1 MWPMLIATKLRPPA
15 IRDQVVPRER
25 LLEQLR
31 AGSDPALTL
40 VICPAGF
47 GKTTLLAAWYQA
59 ETARRP
65 VAWLTLDEADNDP
78 VVLWSYVIEALRRVC
93 PAVSLPAIPQLAE
106 AACVTDVVLPR
117 LVNELNGQGEV
128 VLILDDFHRLSG
140 AALDSVAWFIEQA
153 PSGLRLVLS
162 TRVEPILPLAL
173 LRARGELIELRLGDL
188 RFTPGETD
196 EFLNGRLG
204 LGLERQDVEALVD
217 RTEGWPAGL
226 YLAALSLSRDADR
239 HDFVTRFGTSP
250 SRHVNDFLEAEVL
263 QAHDPPT
270 QALMLRSSILGRLC
284 GPLCDAVLEQQDSAV
299 MLDELARTNL
309 FLVPLGDQGGW
320 YRFHPL
326 FAQLLR
332 RELGRRAPGVV
343 PALHR
348 RAYSWH
354 RDHGTAEEAIYHA
367 IEAGEYAAAAELV
380 EASWGKYRNNGG
392 YSTVLGW
399 LGRFPDEILA
409 GDIRLLLVEAWVLTW
424 GARRKQAARAIAA
437 AERLS
442 DSGAGPLPDGFSSV
456 EASLTTLRAAF
467 PWGDASAQLEY
478 GLRAAKL
485 EGPGSPW
492 RPMACWAVGMGLYLH
507 GEFGAADRWFA
518 ESLMLAPASGRWLE
532 AGSSMACRS
541 LIAGE
546 QARPDDQRLLAETAV
561 ALIHEHGVEDTC
573 GEGWLALGASLAVQG
588 RPEEALP
595 PIERAIAILRSA
607 GQPTGLAMALLR
619 QVPVL
624 RAVGQRERAEAA
636 IAEAKSVIASCPDP
650 GILADQLTAVKRS
663 PRPAARPGQDLT
675 ERERTVLRL
684 LKSGLHEREI
694 GDELYVSRN
703 TVHSHIQSIYRKLA
717 VSTRAEA
724 VERTRELGLFE
735 RAVGT

>member
-15 IRDQVVPRER
+15 IRDQVVRRER

-78 VVLWSYVIEALRRVC
+78 VVLWSYVIEALRQVC
-93 PAVSLPAIPQLAE
+93 PAVSLPVIPQMAE

-117 LVNELNGQGEV
+117 LVSELNGQGEV

-140 AALDSVAWFIEQA
+140 AALESMARFIEQV
-153 PSGLRLVLS
+153 PSCLQLVLS
-162 TRVEPILPLAL
+162 TRVEPTLPLAL
-173 LRARGELIELRLGDL
+173 LRARGELIELRPGDL
-188 RFTPGETD
+188 RFTPGEAD

-204 LGLERQDVEALVD
+204 LGLDRQDVEALVD

-226 YLAALSLSRDADR
+226 YLAALSLSRDTDR

-270 QALMLRSSILGRLC
+270 QALMLRSSILGRLS

-299 MLDELARTNL
+299 TLDELARTNL

-332 RELGRRAPGVV
+332 SELGRRAPDVV

-367 IEAGEYAAAAELV
+367 IEAGEYAAAAGLV
-380 EASWGKYRNNGG
+380 EATWGKYRNNGG
-392 YSTVLGW
+392 YSTVLDW

-409 GDIRLLLVEAWVLTW
+409 GDIRLLLVQAWVLTW
-424 GARRKQAARAIAA
+424 GARRKQAARAIVA

-442 DSGAGPLPDGFSSV
+442 ESDAGPLPDGFSSV

-485 EGPGSPW
+485 EAPGSPW
-492 RPMACWAVGMGLYLH
+492 RPLACWAVGMGLYLD

-532 AGSSMACRS
+532 AGSSLACRS

-561 ALIHEHGVEDTC
+561 ALIQEHGVEDTC
-573 GEGWLALGASLAVQG
+573 GEGWLALGVSLTVQG

-595 PIERAIAILRSA
+595 PIERATAILRSA

-675 ERERTVLRL
+675 ERERTVLKL

-694 GDELYVSRN
+694 GHELYVSRN

-735 RAVGT
+735 RAAGR